1 MNEFLILF
9 VLLIMS
15 GVFSGSETALVAL
28 SLARAEGLLRE
39 GRHGAHALYE
49 LKRDPSRMLITILI
63 GNNVVNI
70 AASAMA
76 TVIATE
82 WLGSIGPGVAVG
94 VLTVLILVF
103 GEITPK
109 SLATRYSERI
119 SLAIAPPMLGF
130 MRLIY
135 PLVWTFKQITNYVQ
149 RRTGARGDPTVTE
162 SELISMVEHG
172 EAEGTIE
179 ADERAMI
186 ERVFIFNDLQAEDVM
201 TPRYQVFALNGD
213 QPIVGALPEIM
224 GHGYT
229 RIPIYSVDPN
239 EITGVVYLRDLFDAV
254 VEGVENQP
262 LESISRKP
270 LFVPTTQPID
280 ELIALLRRRK
290 QHLAIAVDEHGSMQG
305 VVTLEDL
312 LEELVG
318 EIYDESDELP
328 REVNELQPGRIVVE
342 GSAELRVVEK
352 YFGRDLPGKPTD
364 TVSRW
369 LLRHL
374 GRIPEQEERFVF
386 DGLDVSVQSVTRS
399 RVEQVVLQGSRQS
412 DVAENVEDEKG
423 SEDIHQP

>member
-1 MNEFLILF
+1 VNEFLILF
-9 VLLIMS
+9 LLLVLS

-39 GRHGAHALYE
+39 GRHGARALYE
-49 LKRDPSRMLITILI
+49 LKHDPSRMLITILI

-70 AASAMA
+70 AASAIA

-82 WLGSIGPGVAVG
+82 RLGSIGPGIAVG
-94 VLTVLILVF
+94 ALTVLILVF

-135 PLVWTFKQITNYVQ
+135 PLVWTFQQLTNYVQ
-149 RRTGARGDPTVTE
+149 KRTGAHRDPTVTE

-186 ERVFIFNDLQAEDVM
+186 ERVFSFNDLQAEDVM

-224 GHGYT
+224 GRTYT
-229 RIPIYSVDPN
+229 RIPIYTSDPN
-239 EITGVVYLRDLFDAV
+239 DITGVVYLRDLFEAV
-254 VEGVENQP
+254 VEGAQHQP

-280 ELIALLRRRK
+280 ELITLLRRRK
-290 QHLAIAVDEHGSMQG
+290 QHLAIAVDEHGSMLG

-328 REVNELQPGRIVVE
+328 KEVKELQPGRIVVE
-342 GSAELRVVEK
+342 GSAELRVVEQ

-374 GRIPEQEERFVF
+374 GRIPEGEERFVF
-386 DGLDVSVQSVTRS
+386 DGLDVFVQLVTGS
-399 RVEQVVLQGSRQS
+399 RVEQVVLENSKETGVPKLSHDENTAEGASQS
-412 DVAENVEDEKG
+412 
-423 SEDIHQP
+423 